1 MREFNPIWYTI
12 PEFADSTPVFV
23 YHKEQEQVEIKN
35 NGIQNLHV
43 LARTDFFAEK
53 GKKYLLRISAD
64 DYYKLYVNGT
74 YVTQG
79 PAPAY
84 PEHYYYNSIDLTPY
98 LAPGKNVIAV
108 HLYYQGLV
116 NRVWNSGDNRFGIG
130 AEVVETDAE
139 TGKPGMRETVGANR
153 EIDMEIVPEK
163 SGGER
168 YHEMHWRYRISEAYT
183 GEIIGYDTQFLED
196 FDSRK
201 WDVDWNTLHCE
212 EKGFK
217 EMVPAV
223 WADYHFA
230 EQTTKQLAVY
240 SVRPVL
246 VEKRHAGAAV
256 ETEKE
261 SAVEDGISAETEKE
275 TAGQDGIFVDMGQEL
290 TGMLCI
296 KAEGRSGSRVLIH
309 CGEECDE
316 TGRVRYQMRCNCIY
330 QEEWMLDEGE
340 NQLEQYDYKAFRY
353 LWIVPD
359 ENVTVKDIWVNVRH
373 YPMEEETCTLQCSDK
388 NLEKIFTI
396 CKNAVKYGTQEGY
409 LDCPTRE
416 KGQYLG
422 DAVIT
427 AHAQVWLTGSTEMLR
442 KCIRQFAETSGIC
455 PGLMG
460 VAPGALMQEIGDF
473 SLLWAELLLLDYQ
486 FTGDKE
492 FLREYY
498 PVAKNILKHFSGYAR
513 EDGLL
518 EKVADKWNL
527 VDWPE
532 ELRDGYDFT
541 LSRPVVA
548 DGCHNVINALYIGA
562 AKTLSEMERILGLPE
577 TCEWESLKAAFQKA
591 FYREQTGV
599 FADSEE
605 SSHSAV
611 HSNVYALYFGL
622 APEGTEQRIADFLCD
637 RGLCC
642 GVFVSYFF
650 LKALARVGRWEDMY
664 WLLVNES
671 EHGWVNMLREG
682 ATTCY
687 EAWGKEQ
694 KWNTSLCHPWASA
707 PIPLII
713 EELAGFLPG
722 TPVVP
727 GKENGELEEG
737 GKTYVFAPRIPR
749 TVTAFSLKIPYR
761 GKRYLIKKEGDAI
774 RLDEI

>member
-1 MREFNPIWYTI
+1 MGEFKPTWYTI
-12 PEFADSTPVFV
+12 PEFAESTPVFV
-23 YHKEQEQVEIKN
+23 YHKEQEQVELRN
-35 NGIQNLHV
+35 NGIRNLHV
-43 LARTDFFAEK
+43 LARADFLAEN
-53 GKKYLLRISAD
+53 GKRYGLRISAD
-64 DYYKLYVNGT
+64 DYYKLYVNGIF
-74 YVTQG
+74 VTQG

-98 LAPGKNVIAV
+98 LAPGKNVIAA

-130 AEVVETDAE
+130 TEVVELDAE
-139 TGKPGMRETVGANR
+139 NGESLVRAAARADRDIQMETA
-153 EIDMEIVPEK
+153 PQK
-163 SGGER
+163 SGGKACREL
-168 YHEMHWRYRISEAYT
+168 HWRYRISEAYT
-183 GEIIGYDTQFLED
+183 GEVTGYDTQFLEN

-201 WDVDWNTLHCE
+201 WDGNWNAVDCDET
-212 EKGFK
+212 GFR

-223 WADYHFA
+223 WADYHFS
-230 EQTTKQLAVY
+230 EQPTKQLAVCP
-240 SVRPVL
+240 VRPVL
-246 VEKRHAGAAV
+246 VETRHTGAAG

-261 SAVEDGISAETEKE
+261 SAVEHGISAETGKE
-275 TAGQDGIFVDMGQEL
+275 SAGKDGIFVDMGQEL

-316 TGRVRYQMRCNCIY
+316 AGSVRYRMRCNCTY
-330 QEEWMLDEGE
+330 REEWILDEGE

-353 LWIVPD
+353 LWLVPD
-359 ENVTVKDIWVNVRH
+359 ENVTVSDIRVNVRH
-373 YPMEEETCTLQCSDK
+373 YPMEEEACTLQCSDK
-388 NLEKIFTI
+388 NLEKIFAI

-442 KCIRQFAETSGIC
+442 KCICQFAQSSMIC

-473 SLLWAELLLLDYQ
+473 SLLWPELLLLDYR

-498 PVAKNILKHFSGYAR
+498 PVAKNILKHFSEYAR

-518 EKVADKWNL
+518 QKVADKWNL

-562 AKTLSEMERILGLPE
+562 AKRLSEMERILGLPE
-577 TCEWESLKAAFQKA
+577 TCAWERLKDAFQKA
-591 FYREQTGV
+591 FYRKETGV
-599 FADSEE
+599 FVDSEG

-622 APEGTEQRIADFLCD
+622 APEGTEQEIADFLMEK
-637 RGLCC
+637 GLCC

-650 LKALARVGRWEDMY
+650 LKALARAGRHEDMY
-664 WLLVNES
+664 RLLVNES
-671 EHGWVNMLREG
+671 VHGWVNMLREG

-707 PIPLII
+707 PIPIII
-713 EELAGFLPG
+713 EEVAGFLPG
-722 TPVVP
+722 APVVP
-727 GKENGELEEG
+727 GKENGELEAG
-737 GKTYVFAPRIPR
+737 GVAYAFEPRIPR

-761 GKRYLIKKEGDAI
+761 GMCYLIEKEGDTI
-774 RLDEI
+774 RLREI

>member
-1 MREFNPIWYTI
+1 MREFQPIWYTI
-12 PEFADSTPVFV
+12 PEFAKSGPVCV
-23 YHKEQEQVEIKN
+23 YHKEQEAAEISN
-35 NGIQNLHV
+35 NGIKNLHV
-43 LARTDFFAEK
+43 LARADLLVK
-53 GKKYLLRISAD
+53 RGRKYLLRITAD

-74 YVTQG
+74 FVTQG

-98 LAPGKNVIAV
+98 LVPGKNVIAV

-130 AEVVETDAE
+130 AEVVEHVPAGESTEAGIPAGV
-139 TGKPGMRETVGANR
+139 TGDGHNGTR
-153 EIDMEIVPEK
+153 VPA
-163 SGGER
+163 GEA
-168 YHEMHWRYRISEAYT
+168 YHELHWRYRISEAYT
-183 GEIIGYDTQFLED
+183 GETTGYDTQFLEN

-201 WDVDWNTLHCE
+201 WDADWNTVHYE

-217 EMVPAV
+217 EMVPAA
-223 WADYHFA
+223 WADYHF
-230 EQTTKQLAVY
+230 EKQPTKQLAVY
-240 SVRPVL
+240 PVRPAL
-246 VEKRHAGAAV
+246 VEER
-256 ETEKE
+256 
-261 SAVEDGISAETEKE
+261 SA
-275 TAGQDGIFVDMGQEL
+275 GIFVDMGQEL
-290 TGMLCI
+290 TGMLRI
-296 KAEGRSGSRVLIH
+296 KAEGRRGNRVLIY

-316 TGRVRYQMRCNCIY
+316 AGSVRYQMRCNCTY
-330 QEEWMLDEGE
+330 REEWILDEGE

-353 LWIVPD
+353 LWLVLD
-359 ENVTVKDIWVNVRH
+359 EPVTVKNIWVDVRH
-373 YPMEEETCTLQCSDK
+373 YPMEEETCTLQCSD
-388 NLEKIFTI
+388 NHLEKIFAI

-442 KCIRQFAETSGIC
+442 KCIRQFARTSAIC

-460 VAPGALMQEIGDF
+460 VAPGALMQEIADF
-473 SLLWAELLLLDYQ
+473 SLLWSELLLLDYQ
-486 FTGDKE
+486 FTGDKD
-492 FLREYY
+492 FLKEYY
-498 PVAKNILKHFSGYAR
+498 PVAKKIQKYFSRYAR

-562 AKTLSEMERILGLPE
+562 AKRLSEMERILGLPE
-577 TCEWESLKAAFQKA
+577 TGEWETLKAAFQKT
-591 FYREQTGV
+591 FYRKETGL
-599 FADSEE
+599 FADSEAG
-605 SSHSAV
+605 SHSAV

-622 APEGTEQRIADFLCD
+622 APEDAGQRIADFLCD

-664 WLLVNES
+664 RLLVNDS
-671 EHGWVNMLREG
+671 PHGWVNMLREG

-707 PIPLII
+707 PVPLII
-713 EELAGFLPG
+713 EELAGFLPQMAQADG
-722 TPVVP
+722 
-727 GKENGELEEG
+727 ENGTEYTFCPHIPG
-737 GKTYVFAPRIPR
+737 GISSFLLTVPFRGKHYQIEKKGDTVRLVE
-749 TVTAFSLKIPYR
+749 VTA
-761 GKRYLIKKEGDAI
+761 KKPVSRQGNGLYPE
-774 RLDEI
+774 